1 VSRGGGTAAGHGTR
15 AGAALPHD
23 DDVVGRVYDARLAG
37 RLVAFVRPEAGL
49 VAVSALFMFAVMGA
63 SLLQPWLLKRLI
75 DEHIVPGRLEGVT
88 TIILLY
94 LLSFAVEL
102 LSRFGQL
109 YTMER
114 TGQNVIQALRVKVFA
129 RMQRL
134 DMAFF
139 DRHPVGRLMTRV
151 TTDVESLADL
161 FASGTVT
168 LLGDAVRVVAIV
180 VILFMLDA
188 RLALVTCT
196 IVPVLFTLSFLF
208 RGRIRQAYRDVRRR
222 IARINAF
229 LQEAVSGMMLTQ
241 LFRRE
246 EEDRRDFKAINDDH
260 RDAELRS
267 VVYESTFSAVVELI
281 GTLATAGILWYGGG
295 RVLASALTFG
305 TLVAFL
311 EYTTRFFQ
319 PIRDLSG
326 FYAVMQ
332 AAMASLERLFDLL
345 DTEPTIVDG
354 PRAAASPARAAVGS
368 ASPGSDA
375 AGTAGSGRVEFDR
388 VGFSYLADEPVLTDV
403 TFTVEPGQTV
413 ALVGATGAG
422 KTTVVKLLIRLYD
435 PTAGSIRLDGA
446 DLRDLPVDEVRRR
459 CGLVMQDHFLIAGTV
474 AENIAF
480 GDLDLSRERIEAA
493 ARLVHAD
500 RFVRGLPH
508 GYDEPLRERGGNLS
522 VGQKQLLSLARA
534 VASDPPILILDEATS
549 SIDSETEVLIQDALA
564 QVMRGRTSLVIA
576 HRLSTIL
583 AADRIL
589 VFHHG
594 RIVEEGRHRELLAR
608 RGVYARL
615 YELQFGLLKSAD
627 ASQSDRPGRAEALP
641 LPSQP

>member
-1 VSRGGGTAAGHGTR
+1 MSPSH
-15 AGAALPHD
+15 PPPSHKD
-23 DDVVGRVYDARLAG
+23 DIAGRVYDARLAK
-37 RLVAFVRPEAGL
+37 RLIAFVRPEASL
-49 VAVSALFMFAVMGA
+49 IALSAAFMFAVMGA
-63 SLLQPWLLKRLI
+63 SLVQPWLLKRLI
-75 DEHIVPGRLEGVT
+75 DEHIVPGKLQGVT
-88 TIILLY
+88 AIALLY
-94 LLSFAVEL
+94 LASFTIEL

-114 TGQNVIQALRVKVFA
+114 TGQNVIQALRVQVFA

-180 VILFMLDA
+180 AILFWLDA

-196 IVPVLFTLSFLF
+196 IVPVLFTLSIVF

-246 EEDRRDFKAINDDH
+246 EEDRRDFQAINDDH

-267 VVYESTFSAVVELI
+267 VVYESSFSAVVELV
-281 GTLATAGILWYGGG
+281 GTLATAAILWYGGG
-295 RVLASALTFG
+295 RVLSSALTFG

-311 EYTTRFFQ
+311 EYTARFFQ

-326 FYAVMQ
+326 FYAVLQ
-332 AAMASLERLFDLL
+332 SAMASLERLFDLL
-345 DTEPTIVDG
+345 DTVPSIVDG
-354 PRAAASPARAAVGS
+354 PRPVAAAAAGADPVP
-368 ASPGSDA
+368 PGSVA
-375 AGTAGSGRVEFDR
+375 EGSGRVEFDR
-388 VGFSYLADEPVLTDV
+388 VGFSYLPEEPVLSDV

-435 PTAGSIRLDGA
+435 PTSGAIRLDGV
-446 DLRDLPVDEVRRR
+446 DLRERTVGEVRRQ
-459 CGLVMQDHFLIAGTV
+459 CGLVMQDHFLIAGSV

-480 GDLDLSRERIEAA
+480 GDRSLSRDSIEAA

-500 RFVRGLPH
+500 RFVRALPH

-549 SIDSETEVLIQDALA
+549 SIDSATEVLIQDALA

-594 RIVEEGRHRELLAR
+594 RIVEEGRHRDLLAR

-615 YELQFGLLKSAD
+615 YELQFGTGTPQPDL
-627 ASQSDRPGRAEALP
+627 PERAETLP
-641 LPSQP
+641 VPSQP

>member
-1 VSRGGGTAAGHGTR
+1 VP
-15 AGAALPHD
+15 LPD
-23 DDVVGRVYDARLAG
+23 DEVPARVYDARLAR
-37 RLVAFVRPEAGL
+37 RLLSFVRPEAGL
-49 VAVSALFMFAVMGA
+49 IALSIAFMFAVMGA
-63 SLLQPWLLKRLI
+63 SLVQPWLIKRLF
-75 DEHIVPGRLEGVT
+75 DEHIVPGKPEGVGAFA
-88 TIILLY
+88 LLY
-94 LLSFAVEL
+94 LAAFSVEL
-102 LSRFGQL
+102 LARYCQI

-114 TGQNVIQALRVKVFA
+114 TGQNVIQALRVQVFA

-139 DRHPVGRLMTRV
+139 DRNPVGRLMTRV

-168 LLGDAVRVVAIV
+168 LLGDACKLVAIV
-180 VILFMLDA
+180 GILFWLDA
-188 RLALVTCT
+188 RLALVTCA
-196 IVPVLFTLSFLF
+196 IVPILFALSVLF

-222 IARINAF
+222 VARINAF

-246 EEDRRDFKAINDDH
+246 EEDRRDFTAINDDH

-267 VVYESTFSAVVELI
+267 VVSESSFSAVVELV
-281 GTLATAGILWYGGG
+281 GTVATAAILWFGGA
-295 RVLASALTFG
+295 RVMSSALTFG

-311 EYTTRFFQ
+311 EYTARFFQ

-326 FYAVMQ
+326 FYAVLQ
-332 AAMASLERLFDLL
+332 SAMASLERLFDLL
-345 DTEPTIVDG
+345 DTEPSIVDG
-354 PRAAASPARAAVGS
+354 PREPLAARDPGASGDGRAAV
-368 ASPGSDA
+368 
-375 AGTAGSGRVEFDR
+375 GRVEFDH
-388 VGFSYLADEPVLTDV
+388 VGFSYLPDEPVLADV
-403 TFTVEPGQTV
+403 SFTVEPGQNV
-413 ALVGATGAG
+413 AIVGATGAG

-435 PTAGSIRLDGA
+435 PTSGSIRLDGI
-446 DLRDLPVDEVRRR
+446 DLRDRPVHEVRRE

-480 GDLDLSRERIEAA
+480 GDLGLSRERIEAA
-493 ARLVHAD
+493 ARRVHAD
-500 RFVRGLPH
+500 RFVRALPH

-534 VASDPPILILDEATS
+534 VAADPPILILDEATS
-549 SIDSETEVLIQDALA
+549 SIDSETEALIQDALA

-594 RIVEEGRHRELLAR
+594 RIVEEGRHRELLAK

-615 YELQFGLLKSAD
+615 YELQFGLLEGTAF
-627 ASQSDRPGRAEALP
+627 QSERPERAEPLP
-641 LPSQP
+641 VPSQP

>member
-1 VSRGGGTAAGHGTR
+1 VSRAVRSGGGAGRAVAA
-15 AGAALPHD
+15 AIPD
-23 DDVVGRVYDARLAG
+23 DEVAGRVYDT
-37 RLVAFVRPEAGL
+37 RLVKRLLAFVRPEASLIGL
-49 VAVSALFMFAVMGA
+49 SAVFMFAVMGA
-63 SLLQPWLLKRLI
+63 SLVQPWLLKRLI
-75 DEHIVPGRLEGVT
+75 DEHIVPGKLQGVT
-88 TIILLY
+88 ALALLY
-94 LLSFAVEL
+94 LASFTVEL
-102 LSRFGQL
+102 LCRFGQL

-114 TGQNVIQALRVKVFA
+114 TGQNVIQALRVQVFA

-180 VILFMLDA
+180 AILFWLDA

-246 EEDRRDFKAINDDH
+246 EEDRRDFRAINDDH

-267 VVYESTFSAVVELI
+267 VVYESSFSAVVELV
-281 GTLATAGILWYGGG
+281 GTLATAAILWYGGG
-295 RVLASALTFG
+295 RVLSSALTFG
-305 TLVAFL
+305 SLVAFL
-311 EYTTRFFQ
+311 EYTARFFQ

-326 FYAVMQ
+326 FYAVLQ
-332 AAMASLERLFDLL
+332 SAMASLDRLFDLL
-345 DTEPTIVDG
+345 DTVPSIVDG
-354 PRAAASPARAAVGS
+354 PRPAVAASAAGAGAAPAAAGAE
-368 ASPGSDA
+368 
-375 AGTAGSGRVEFDR
+375 GSGRVEFDR
-388 VGFSYLADEPVLTDV
+388 VGFFYLPEEPVLSDV

-435 PTAGSIRLDGA
+435 PTSGAIRLDGV
-446 DLRDLPVDEVRRR
+446 DLRERPVEAVRRQ

-480 GDLDLSRERIEAA
+480 GDRSLSRGSIEAA

-500 RFVRGLPH
+500 RFVRALPH

-594 RIVEEGRHRELLAR
+594 RIVEEGRHRDLLAR

-615 YELQFGLLKSAD
+615 YELQFGVERTQPDRPERAD
-627 ASQSDRPGRAEALP
+627 ALP
-641 LPSQP
+641 VPSQP

>member
-1 VSRGGGTAAGHGTR
+1 VRGGARGGHGAPHAVG
-15 AGAALPHD
+15 AGVPLPD
-23 DDVVGRVYDARLAG
+23 DEVPARVYDARLAR
-37 RLVAFVRPEAGL
+37 RLLAFVRPEAGL
-49 VAVSALFMFAVMGA
+49 IALSIAFMFAVMGA
-63 SLLQPWLLKRLI
+63 SLVQPWLIKRLI
-75 DEHIVPGRLEGVT
+75 DEHIVPGKVEGVAT
-88 TIILLY
+88 FALLY
-94 LLSFAVEL
+94 LAAFTIEL
-102 LSRFGQL
+102 LARYCQI

-114 TGQNVIQALRVKVFA
+114 TGQNVIQALRVQVFA

-134 DMAFF
+134 DMSFF
-139 DRHPVGRLMTRV
+139 DRNPVGRLMTRV

-168 LLGDAVRVVAIV
+168 LLGDACKLVAIV
-180 VILFMLDA
+180 GILFWLDA

-196 IVPVLFTLSFLF
+196 IVPILFALSILF

-222 IARINAF
+222 VARINAF

-246 EEDRRDFKAINDDH
+246 EEDRRDFTAINDDH

-267 VVYESTFSAVVELI
+267 VVYESSFSAVVELV
-281 GTLATAGILWYGGG
+281 GTVATAAILWSGGA
-295 RVLASALTFG
+295 RVLSAALTFG

-311 EYTTRFFQ
+311 EYTARFFQ

-326 FYAVMQ
+326 FYAVLQ
-332 AAMASLERLFDLL
+332 SAMASLERLFDLL
-345 DTEPTIVDG
+345 DTEPSIVDG
-354 PRAAASPARAAVGS
+354 PRPAVASMAA
-368 ASPGSDA
+368 
-375 AGTAGSGRVEFDR
+375 GRVEFDH
-388 VGFSYLADEPVLTDV
+388 VGFSYLPDEPVLTDV
-403 TFTVEPGQTV
+403 SFTVEPGQNV
-413 ALVGATGAG
+413 AIVGATGAG

-435 PTAGSIRLDGA
+435 PTSGCIRLDGV
-446 DLRDLPVDEVRRR
+446 DLRDRPVHEVRQQ

-480 GDLDLSRERIEAA
+480 GDLGLSRERIEAA

-500 RFVRGLPH
+500 RFVRALPH
-508 GYDEPLRERGGNLS
+508 AYDEPLRERGGNLS

-534 VASDPPILILDEATS
+534 VAADPPILILDEATS
-549 SIDSETEVLIQDALA
+549 SIDSETEALIQDALS
-564 QVMRGRTSLVIA
+564 QVLRGRTSLVIA

-594 RIVEEGRHRELLAR
+594 RIVEEGRHRELLAK

-615 YELQFGLLKSAD
+615 YELQFGLAEGTAL
-627 ASQSDRPGRAEALP
+627 QSGRPERAEPLP
-641 LPSQP
+641 VPSQP

>member
-1 VSRGGGTAAGHGTR
+1 VRGGARGGHGVPEGR
-15 AGAALPHD
+15 GAGGPLPD
-23 DDVVGRVYDARLAG
+23 DEVPARVYDARLAR
-37 RLVAFVRPEAGL
+37 RLLAFVRPEAGL
-49 VAVSALFMFAVMGA
+49 IALSIAFMFAVMGA
-63 SLLQPWLLKRLI
+63 SLVQPWLIKRLF
-75 DEHIVPGRLEGVT
+75 DEHIVPGKPEGVAT
-88 TIILLY
+88 FALLY
-94 LLSFAVEL
+94 LAAFGVEL
-102 LSRFGQL
+102 LARYCQI

-114 TGQNVIQALRVKVFA
+114 TGQNVIQALRVQVFA

-139 DRHPVGRLMTRV
+139 DRNPVGRLMTRV

-168 LLGDAVRVVAIV
+168 LLGDACKLVAIV
-180 VILFMLDA
+180 GILFWLDA
-188 RLALVTCT
+188 RLALVTCA
-196 IVPVLFTLSFLF
+196 IVPILFALSVLF
-208 RGRIRQAYRDVRRR
+208 RGRIREAYRDVRRR
-222 IARINAF
+222 VARINAF

-246 EEDRRDFKAINDDH
+246 EEDRRDFTAINDDH

-267 VVYESTFSAVVELI
+267 VVSESSFSAVVELV
-281 GTLATAGILWYGGG
+281 GTVATAAILWSGGA
-295 RVLASALTFG
+295 RVLSSALTFG

-311 EYTTRFFQ
+311 EYTARFFQ

-326 FYAVMQ
+326 FYAVLQ
-332 AAMASLERLFDLL
+332 SAMASLERLFDLL
-345 DTEPTIVDG
+345 DTEPSIVDG
-354 PRAAASPARAAVGS
+354 RAPDPVARG
-368 ASPGSDA
+368 A
-375 AGTAGSGRVEFDR
+375 AGPGRVEFDH
-388 VGFSYLADEPVLTDV
+388 VGFSYRPDEPVLTDV
-403 TFTVEPGQTV
+403 SFTVEPGQNV
-413 ALVGATGAG
+413 AIVGATGAG

-435 PTAGSIRLDGA
+435 PTSGSIRLDGI
-446 DLRDLPVDEVRRR
+446 DLRDRPVHAVRRE

-480 GDLDLSRERIEAA
+480 GDLGLSRERIEAA

-500 RFVRGLPH
+500 RFVRALPH

-534 VASDPPILILDEATS
+534 VAADPPILILDEATS
-549 SIDSETEVLIQDALA
+549 SIDSETEALIQDALA
-564 QVMRGRTSLVIA
+564 QVMHGRTSLVIA

-594 RIVEEGRHRELLAR
+594 RIVEEGRHRELLTK

-615 YELQFGLLKSAD
+615 YELQFGLAEGTAL
-627 ASQSDRPGRAEALP
+627 QSGRPERAEPLP
-641 LPSQP
+641 VPSQP

>member
-1 VSRGGGTAAGHGTR
+1 MSRAAALGGRAAR
-15 AGAALPHD
+15 GAAPPHD
-23 DDVVGRVYDARLAG
+23 DDVVGRVYDARLVR
-37 RLVAFVRPEAGL
+37 RLLAYVRPEA
-49 VAVSALFMFAVMGA
+49 ALIALSIAFMFAVMAA
-63 SLLQPWLLKRLI
+63 SLVQPWILKRLI
-75 DEHIVPGRLEGVT
+75 DEHVIPGRLQGIT
-88 TIILLY
+88 TLALLY
-94 LLSFAVEL
+94 LGAFALEML
-102 LSRFGQL
+102 ARFGQL

-114 TGQNVIQALRVKVFA
+114 TGQNVIQALRTNVFA

-161 FASGTVT
+161 FASGAVT
-168 LLGDAVRVVAIV
+168 LLGDVVKLVAIV
-180 VILFMLDA
+180 AILFWLDA

-196 IVPVLFTLSFLF
+196 IVPVLFALSILF

-246 EEDRRDFKAINDDH
+246 DEDRREFREINDDH
-260 RDAELRS
+260 REAELRS
-267 VVYESTFSAVVELI
+267 VVYESSFSAVVELV
-281 GTLATAGILWYGGG
+281 GTLATAAILWSGGA
-295 RVLASALTFG
+295 RALSAALTFG

-311 EYTTRFFQ
+311 EYTSRFFQ
-319 PIRDLSG
+319 PIRELSG
-326 FYAVMQ
+326 FYAVLQ

-345 DTEPTIVDG
+345 DTQPSIVDG
-354 PRAAASPARAAVGS
+354 PRVAAGDVAGGPRD
-368 ASPGSDA
+368 ASPGVPP
-375 AGTAGSGRVEFDR
+375 GRIEFDR
-388 VGFSYLADEPVLTDV
+388 VGFRYRPEEPVLSDV
-403 TFTVEPGQTV
+403 SFTVEPGQTV

-435 PTAGSIRLDGA
+435 PTSGAIRLDGI
-446 DLRDLPVDEVRRR
+446 DLRDRPVHEVRRR
-459 CGLVMQDHFLIAGTV
+459 IGLVMQDHFLIAGTV

-480 GDLDLSRERIEAA
+480 GDPALSRGRIESA

-500 RFVRGLPH
+500 RFVRDLPKSF
-508 GYDEPLRERGGNLS
+508 DAPLRERGGNLS

-549 SIDSETEVLIQDALA
+549 NIDSETESLIQDALK

-615 YELQFGLLKSAD
+615 YELQFGPGTTA
-627 ASQSDRPGRAEALP
+627 QPDRPDRFEAPL

>member
-1 VSRGGGTAAGHGTR
+1 MRGGARGGHGVPGARAAG
-15 AGAALPHD
+15 AGAPLPD
-23 DDVVGRVYDARLAG
+23 DELPGRVYDARLAR
-37 RLVAFVRPEAGL
+37 RLLAFVRPEAGL
-49 VAVSALFMFAVMGA
+49 IALSIAFMFAVMGA
-63 SLLQPWLLKRLI
+63 SLVQPWLIKRLI
-75 DEHIVPGRLEGVT
+75 DEHIVPGKPEGVAAFA
-88 TIILLY
+88 LLY
-94 LLSFAVEL
+94 LAAFAVEL
-102 LSRFGQL
+102 LARYAQI

-114 TGQNVIQALRVKVFA
+114 TGQNVIQALRVQVFA

-139 DRHPVGRLMTRV
+139 DRNPVGRLMTRV

-168 LLGDAVRVVAIV
+168 LLGDAAKLVAIV
-180 VILFMLDA
+180 GILFWLDP

-196 IVPVLFTLSFLF
+196 IVPLLFALSVLF

-222 IARINAF
+222 VARINAF

-246 EEDRRDFKAINDDH
+246 EEDRRDFTAINEDH

-267 VVYESTFSAVVELI
+267 VVYESSFSAVVELV
-281 GTLATAGILWYGGG
+281 GTVATAAILWSGGA
-295 RVLASALTFG
+295 RVLSSALTFG

-311 EYTTRFFQ
+311 EYTARFFQ

-326 FYAVMQ
+326 FYAVLQ
-332 AAMASLERLFDLL
+332 SAMASLERLFDLL
-345 DTEPTIVDG
+345 DTEPSVVDG
-354 PRAAASPARAAVGS
+354 PREVRAAAGAA
-368 ASPGSDA
+368 A
-375 AGTAGSGRVEFDR
+375 GRVEFDH
-388 VGFSYLADEPVLTDV
+388 VGFSYLPEEPVLSDV
-403 TFTVEPGQTV
+403 SFTVEPGQTV
-413 ALVGATGAG
+413 AIVGATGAG

-435 PTAGSIRLDGA
+435 PTGGSIRLDGV
-446 DLRDLPVDEVRRR
+446 DLRDRPVHEVRRQ

-480 GDLDLSRERIEAA
+480 GDLSLSRQRIEAA

-500 RFVRGLPH
+500 RFVRALPH

-534 VASDPPILILDEATS
+534 VAADPPILILDEATS
-549 SIDSETEVLIQDALA
+549 SIDSETEALIQDALA

-594 RIVEEGRHRELLAR
+594 RIVEEGRHRELLAK

-615 YELQFGLLKSAD
+615 YELQFGLAEGTAFQSGRPERAD
-627 ASQSDRPGRAEALP
+627 PLP
-641 LPSQP
+641 VPSQP

>member
-1 VSRGGGTAAGHGTR
+1 MSRA
-15 AGAALPHD
+15 AALGGRGARATAPLPD
-23 DDVVGRVYDARLAG
+23 DEVAGRVYDARLVR
-37 RLVAFVRPEAGL
+37 RLLQFVRPEAAL
-49 VAVSALFMFAVMGA
+49 IALSVLFMFAVMGA
-63 SLLQPWLLKRLI
+63 SLVQPWLLKRLI
-75 DEHIVPGRLEGVT
+75 DEHLVPGRWQGVT
-88 TIILLY
+88 ALALVY
-94 LLSFAVEL
+94 LAAFVLEL
-102 LSRFGQL
+102 LARFGQI

-114 TGQNVIQALRVKVFA
+114 TGQNVIQALRVRVFA

-134 DMAFF
+134 DMVYF
-139 DRHPVGRLMTRV
+139 DRNPVGRLMTRV

-161 FASGTVT
+161 FASGSVT
-168 LLGDAVRVVAIV
+168 LLGDVVKLAAIVAI
-180 VILFMLDA
+180 LFWLDA

-196 IVPVLFTLSFLF
+196 IVPVLFVLSILF

-229 LQEAVSGMMLTQ
+229 LQEAVSGMLLTQ

-246 EEDRRDFKAINDDH
+246 EEDRREFREINDDH
-260 RDAELRS
+260 REAELRS
-267 VVYESTFSAVVELI
+267 VVYESSFSAVVELV
-281 GTLATAGILWYGGG
+281 GTLATAAILWSGGA
-295 RVLASALTFG
+295 RVLSAALTFG

-311 EYTTRFFQ
+311 EYTARFFQ

-326 FYAVMQ
+326 FYAVLQ

-345 DTEPTIVDG
+345 DTEPSIADG
-354 PRAAASPARAAVGS
+354 PRAAA
-368 ASPGSDA
+368 A
-375 AGTAGSGRVEFDR
+375 AGPRHGAGRIEFDR
-388 VGFSYLADEPVLTDV
+388 VGFRYLPDEPVLSDV
-403 TFTVEPGQTV
+403 SFVVEPGQNV

-422 KTTVVKLLIRLYD
+422 KTTVVKLLVRLYD
-435 PTAGSIRLDGA
+435 PTSGAIRLDGV
-446 DLRDLPVDEVRRR
+446 DLRDRKVGEVRRQ

-480 GDLDLSRERIEAA
+480 GDLALSRERIEAA

-500 RFVRGLPH
+500 RFVRGLPK
-508 GYDEPLRERGGNLS
+508 GFDAPLRERGGNLS

-549 SIDSETEVLIQDALA
+549 NIDSETEALIQDALS

-594 RIVEEGRHRELLAR
+594 RIVEEGRHRDLLAR

-615 YELQFGLLKSAD
+615 CALQFGAGTPQ
-627 ASQSDRPGRAEALP
+627 ADRPERFEDPLP
-641 LPSQP
+641 VPSQP

>member
-1 VSRGGGTAAGHGTR
+1 MSRAAAFGGRGAHPTA
-15 AGAALPHD
+15 PPPD
-23 DDVVGRVYDARLAG
+23 DEVVGRVYDARLVR
-37 RLVAFVRPEAGL
+37 RLLGFVRPEAAL
-49 VAVSALFMFAVMGA
+49 IALSVLFMFAVMGA
-63 SLLQPWLLKRLI
+63 SLVQPWLLKRLI
-75 DEHIVPGRLEGVT
+75 DEHIVPGRWEGVT
-88 TIILLY
+88 ALALLY
-94 LLSFAVEL
+94 LGAFTLEL
-102 LSRFGQL
+102 LARFGQL
-109 YTMER
+109 YAMER
-114 TGQNVIQALRVKVFA
+114 TGQNVIQALRVQVFA

-139 DRHPVGRLMTRV
+139 DRNPVGRLMTRV

-161 FASGTVT
+161 FASGAVT
-168 LLGDAVRVVAIV
+168 LLGDVVKLAAIV
-180 VILFMLDA
+180 GILFWLDA

-196 IVPVLFTLSFLF
+196 IVPVLFVLSVLF

-246 EEDRRDFKAINDDH
+246 EEDRREFRAINDDH
-260 RDAELRS
+260 REAELRS
-267 VVYESTFSAVVELI
+267 VVYESSFSAVVELV
-281 GTLATAGILWYGGG
+281 GTLATAAILWYGGA
-295 RVLASALTFG
+295 RVLSAALTFG

-311 EYTTRFFQ
+311 EYTSRFFQ
-319 PIRDLSG
+319 PIRELSG
-326 FYAVMQ
+326 FYAVLQ
-332 AAMASLERLFDLL
+332 SAMASLERLFDLL
-345 DTEPTIVDG
+345 DTEPSIVDG
-354 PRAAASPARAAVGS
+354 PRAAAEPAHRADAEPARRAPAAR
-368 ASPGSDA
+368 APGGHG
-375 AGTAGSGRVEFDR
+375 AGRIEFDR
-388 VGFSYLADEPVLTDV
+388 VGFHYLPDEPVLSDIS
-403 TFTVEPGQTV
+403 FTVEPGQNV

-435 PTAGSIRLDGA
+435 PTSGAIRLDGV
-446 DLRDLPVDEVRRR
+446 DLRDLPVSEVRRQ

-480 GDLDLSRERIEAA
+480 GDLHLSRHRIESA

-500 RFVRGLPH
+500 RFVRDLPKSF
-508 GYDEPLRERGGNLS
+508 DAPLRERGGNLS

-549 SIDSETEVLIQDALA
+549 SIDSETEALIQDALA

-594 RIVEEGRHRELLAR
+594 RIVEEGRHRDLLTR

-615 YELQFGLLKSAD
+615 YELQFGLGTA
-627 ASQSDRPGRAEALP
+627 RFEEPLP
-641 LPSQP
+641 VPSQP

>member
-1 VSRGGGTAAGHGTR
+1 
-15 AGAALPHD
+15 
-23 DDVVGRVYDARLAG
+23 
-37 RLVAFVRPEAGL
+37 
-49 VAVSALFMFAVMGA
+49 
-63 SLLQPWLLKRLI
+63 
-75 DEHIVPGRLEGVT
+75 
-88 TIILLY
+88 
-94 LLSFAVEL
+94 
-102 LSRFGQL
+102 
-109 YTMER
+109 
-114 TGQNVIQALRVKVFA
+114 
-129 RMQRL
+129 
-134 DMAFF
+134 F
-139 DRHPVGRLMTRV
+139 DRNPVGRLMTRV

-161 FASGTVT
+161 FASGAVT
-168 LLGDAVRVVAIV
+168 LLGDVVKLVAIV
-180 VILFMLDA
+180 AILAWLDA

-196 IVPVLFTLSFLF
+196 IVPVLFVLSILF

-246 EEDRRDFKAINDDH
+246 EQDRREFQAINDDH
-260 RDAELRS
+260 REAELRS
-267 VVYESTFSAVVELI
+267 VVYESSFSAVVELV
-281 GTLATAGILWYGGG
+281 GTLATAAILWYGGA
-295 RVLASALTFG
+295 RVLSSALTFG

-311 EYTTRFFQ
+311 EYTSRFFQ
-319 PIRDLSG
+319 PIRELSG
-326 FYAVMQ
+326 FYAVLQ

-345 DTEPTIVDG
+345 DTESSVVDG
-354 PRAAASPARAAVGS
+354 PRPGASGAVVVS
-368 ASPGSDA
+368 ASDRTRPG
-375 AGTAGSGRVEFDR
+375 AGRIEFDR
-388 VGFSYLADEPVLTDV
+388 IGFRYLPEEPVLTDV
-403 TFTVEPGQTV
+403 SFMVEPGQTV

-435 PTAGSIRLDGA
+435 PTSGAIRLDGI
-446 DLRDLPVDEVRRR
+446 DLRDRPVHEVRRQ

-480 GDLDLSRERIEAA
+480 GDLGLSRARIEAA

-500 RFVRGLPH
+500 RFVRGLPK
-508 GYDEPLRERGGNLS
+508 GFDEPLRERGGNLS

-549 SIDSETEVLIQDALA
+549 NIDSETEALIQDALA

-615 YELQFGLLKSAD
+615 YELQFGART
-627 ASQSDRPGRAEALP
+627 AQPERPERFGEPLP
-641 LPSQP
+641 VPSQP

>member
-1 VSRGGGTAAGHGTR
+1 VSRAAAPGGRGARAA
-15 AGAALPHD
+15 APHPD
-23 DDVVGRVYDARLAG
+23 DDVLGRVYDARLVR
-37 RLVAFVRPEAGL
+37 RLLEFVRPEAAL
-49 VAVSALFMFAVMGA
+49 ITLSVALMFAVMGA
-63 SLLQPWLLKRLI
+63 SLVQPWLLKRLI
-75 DEHIVPGRLEGVT
+75 DEHIVPGRLQGVT
-88 TIILLY
+88 TLALLY
-94 LLSFAVEL
+94 LAAFAFEL
-102 LSRFGQL
+102 TARFGQL

-114 TGQNVIQALRVKVFA
+114 TGQNVIQALRVRVFA

-139 DRHPVGRLMTRV
+139 DGHPVGRLMTRV

-168 LLGDAVRVVAIV
+168 LLGDVVKLVAIV
-180 VILFMLDA
+180 AILWWLDP
-188 RLALVTCT
+188 RLALVTIT
-196 IVPVLFTLSFLF
+196 IVPVLFALSILF
-208 RGRIRQAYRDVRRR
+208 RGRIREAYRDVRRR

-246 EEDRRDFKAINDDH
+246 EQDRREFKAINDDH
-260 RDAELRS
+260 REAELRS
-267 VVYESTFSAVVELI
+267 VVYESSFSAVVELV
-281 GTLATAGILWYGGG
+281 GTLATAGILWYGGA
-295 RVLASALTFG
+295 RVLSTALTFG

-311 EYTTRFFQ
+311 EYTSRFFQ

-326 FYAVMQ
+326 FYAVLQ

-345 DTEPTIVDG
+345 DTRASIVDG
-354 PRAAASPARAAVGS
+354 PRAAEAAVG
-368 ASPGSDA
+368 AAPDGPGPGA
-375 AGTAGSGRVEFDR
+375 GRVEFDR
-388 VGFSYLADEPVLTDV
+388 VAFRYLPDEPVLSDV
-403 TFTVEPGQTV
+403 SFTVEPGRNI

-435 PTAGSIRLDGA
+435 PTSGSIRLDGT
-446 DLRDLPVDEVRRR
+446 DLRDLPVHEVRRR

-480 GDLDLSRERIEAA
+480 GDLGLSRERIEAA

-500 RFVRGLPH
+500 RFVRALPH

-549 SIDSETEVLIQDALA
+549 SIDSETEALIQDALA

-583 AADRIL
+583 AADGIL

-594 RIVEEGRHRELLAR
+594 RIVEEGRHRDLLAR

-615 YELQFGLLKSAD
+615 YELQFGQG
-627 ASQSDRPGRAEALP
+627 ASQADRPERFAAGP
-641 LPSQP
+641 LVPSQP

>member
-1 VSRGGGTAAGHGTR
+1 VSRAARSGGGSAAR
-15 AGAALPHD
+15 AAVAAIPD
-23 DDVVGRVYDARLAG
+23 DDVAGRVYDARLAR
-37 RLVAFVRPEAGL
+37 RLLAFVRPEASL
-49 VAVSALFMFAVMGA
+49 IALSAAFMFAVMGA
-63 SLLQPWLLKRLI
+63 SLVQPWLLKRLI
-75 DEHIVPGRLEGVT
+75 DEHIVPGKLQGVT
-88 TIILLY
+88 AIALLY
-94 LLSFAVEL
+94 LASFAIEL

-114 TGQNVIQALRVKVFA
+114 TGQNVIQALRVQVFA

-180 VILFMLDA
+180 AILFWLDA

-196 IVPVLFTLSFLF
+196 IVPVLFTLSILF

-246 EEDRRDFKAINDDH
+246 EEDRRDFQAINDDH

-267 VVYESTFSAVVELI
+267 VVYESSFSAVVELV
-281 GTLATAGILWYGGG
+281 GTLATAAILWYGGG
-295 RVLASALTFG
+295 RVLSSALTFG

-311 EYTTRFFQ
+311 EYTARFFQ

-326 FYAVMQ
+326 FYAVLQ
-332 AAMASLERLFDLL
+332 SAMASLERLFDLL
-345 DTEPTIVDG
+345 DTVPSIVDG
-354 PRAAASPARAAVGS
+354 PRP
-368 ASPGSDA
+368 DA
-375 AGTAGSGRVEFDR
+375 AEGPGRIEFDR
-388 VGFSYLADEPVLTDV
+388 VGFSYLPEEPVLSDV

-435 PTAGSIRLDGA
+435 PTSGAIRLDGV
-446 DLRDLPVDEVRRR
+446 DLRERPVEEVRRQ

-474 AENIAF
+474 AENITF
-480 GDLDLSRERIEAA
+480 GDRSLSRGSIEAA

-500 RFVRGLPH
+500 RFVRALPH

-594 RIVEEGRHRELLAR
+594 RIVEEGRHRDLLAQ

-615 YELQFGLLKSAD
+615 YELQFGIER
-627 ASQSDRPGRAEALP
+627 SQPDRPERAGALP

>member
-1 VSRGGGTAAGHGTR
+1 VRGGARGGHG
-15 AGAALPHD
+15 APSAVGSGVPLPD
-23 DDVVGRVYDARLAG
+23 DEVPARVYDARLAR
-37 RLVAFVRPEAGL
+37 RLLAFVRPESGL
-49 VAVSALFMFAVMGA
+49 IALSIAFMFAVMGA
-63 SLLQPWLLKRLI
+63 SLVQPWLIKRLI
-75 DEHIVPGRLEGVT
+75 DEHIVPGKIEGVAT
-88 TIILLY
+88 FALLY
-94 LLSFAVEL
+94 LAAFSVEL
-102 LSRFGQL
+102 LARYCQI

-114 TGQNVIQALRVKVFA
+114 TGQNVIQALRVQVFA

-139 DRHPVGRLMTRV
+139 DRNPVGRLMTRV

-168 LLGDAVRVVAIV
+168 LLGDACKLVAIV
-180 VILFMLDA
+180 GILFWLDA

-196 IVPVLFTLSFLF
+196 IVPILFALSVLF

-222 IARINAF
+222 VARINAF

-246 EEDRRDFKAINDDH
+246 EEDRRDFTAINEDH

-267 VVYESTFSAVVELI
+267 VVYESSFSAVVELV
-281 GTLATAGILWYGGG
+281 GTVATAAILWSGGA
-295 RVLASALTFG
+295 RVLSSALTFG

-311 EYTTRFFQ
+311 EYTARFFQ

-326 FYAVMQ
+326 FYAVLQ
-332 AAMASLERLFDLL
+332 SAMASLERLFDLL
-345 DTEPTIVDG
+345 DTEPSIADG
-354 PRAAASPARAAVGS
+354 PRQPAGDGRAAAPAI
-368 ASPGSDA
+368 ASR
-375 AGTAGSGRVEFDR
+375 TAGRVEFDH
-388 VGFSYLADEPVLTDV
+388 VGFSYLPDEPVLSDV
-403 TFTVEPGQTV
+403 SFTVEPGQNV
-413 ALVGATGAG
+413 AIVGATGAG

-435 PTAGSIRLDGA
+435 PTSGSIRLDGV
-446 DLRDLPVDEVRRR
+446 DLRDRPVHEVRRE

-480 GDLDLSRERIEAA
+480 GDLGLSRERIEAA

-500 RFVRGLPH
+500 RFVRALPH

-534 VASDPPILILDEATS
+534 VAADPPILILDEATS
-549 SIDSETEVLIQDALA
+549 SIDSETEALIQDALA

-594 RIVEEGRHRELLAR
+594 RIVEEGRHRELLAK

-615 YELQFGLLKSAD
+615 YELQFGLAEGT
-627 ASQSDRPGRAEALP
+627 AFQSGLPERAEPLP
-641 LPSQP
+641 VPSQP